1 MSSSPDEEP
10 LQLADV
16 VDDEFPP
23 SGRESAESMEEA
35 VDLDDLELVDE
46 IGEDVNGIEDEE
58 LDDEDDGLEED
69 DLDASGDFQDEEEPR
84 EEEYDELQMAEGLL
98 AEEGDSM
105 DSLHLRESDEKEGE
119 IEGEDFEGEE
129 DEGDVQDEEEEE
141 DLEEDDGEDDDEQ
154 NLSPS
159 KSKLVGTPGRLRRS
173 GEHQAAEDSK
183 SVACRLPTN
192 LEIREG
198 HDFQVF
204 VPDFEEQAEEVHE
217 TEKEKCLWK
226 PMKDGD
232 AEEIDDFCSFCEA
245 RFGMQRDRSLFI
257 LRLANYDFEK
267 AKQKCEVRTIINDEW
282 SEEDK
287 WLFKHCL
294 TNFGK
299 NFSKIRNVM
308 PHKSVDALVQ
318 HYYNTKKNQ
327 HYKSFFDVD
336 HILMNEESSEENVDD
351 EDETAKGVRIENRA
365 VTPEVAEDA
374 EEDSQDANT
383 DSDDE
388 VICSNCQEY
397 VNKIHDVDDLRLCT
411 TCFYY
416 LKATNMMR
424 PSRELTSRKKIK
436 LPDDMTGIVA
446 EFHRSAMKIEEPI
459 YDIEGDEDDEV
470 RVYSKCTYAVD
481 EDLLAVYKEIQEV
494 RTRLLRMDKNV
505 VEDQFDFRNA
515 DNEVDQFRK
524 MVDCRGESS
533 QSQSPEPN
541 DEWTDREMTI
551 AFHALV
557 LYDKDYARTSKLI
570 RTKDVD
576 QVREFAERYT
586 EQVDEILASTSNL
599 EEEESASERSEPSD
613 VEEDSEE
620 TPPVW
625 SIAEEALENWW
636 SEVERLEAEKGAKEL
651 RYTEAMRPVGHFTQP
666 ARGDL
671 REIGCGYAIY
681 GKQHFF
687 FCNFDKGNTPNSTVL
702 NFGSSCVRDSDCAWY
717 TGFSCIRDTGLCTVN
732 SPPDRVAFLLT
743 RFILRLANYDFEK
756 AKQKCEVRTIINDE
770 WSEEDKNVDVDDEDE
785 TAKGVRIENR
795 AVTPEVAEDAEEDSQ
810 DANTDSD
817 DEVICS
823 NCQEY
828 VNKIHDVDDL
838 RLCTTCFYYLKATNM
853 MRPSR
858 ELTSRK
864 KIKLPDDMTG
874 IVAEFH
880 RSAMK
885 IEEPIYDI
893 EGDED
898 DEVRVYSKCTYAVD
912 EDLLA
917 VYKEIQEVRTRL
929 LRMDKNVVEDQF
941 DFRNADNEVDQFR
954 KMVDCR
960 GESSQSQSPEPNDE
974 WTDREMTI
982 AFHAL
987 VLYDKD
993 YARTSKLIRTK
1004 DVDQVREFAERY
1016 TEQVDEILAST
1027 SNLEEEESASE
1038 RSEPSDVEEDSE
1050 ESEDGSSSSSSQ
1062 RLSSEN
1068 DTEMVDEP
1076 PGDDSVN
1083 AEFSAVHADDDVIAV

>member
-620 TPPVW
+620 
-625 SIAEEALENWW
+625 
-636 SEVERLEAEKGAKEL
+636 
-651 RYTEAMRPVGHFTQP
+651 
-666 ARGDL
+666 
-671 REIGCGYAIY
+671 
-681 GKQHFF
+681 
-687 FCNFDKGNTPNSTVL
+687 
-702 NFGSSCVRDSDCAWY
+702 
-717 TGFSCIRDTGLCTVN
+717 
-732 SPPDRVAFLLT
+732 
-743 RFILRLANYDFEK
+743 
-756 AKQKCEVRTIINDE
+756 
-770 WSEEDKNVDVDDEDE
+770 
-785 TAKGVRIENR
+785 
-795 AVTPEVAEDAEEDSQ
+795 
-810 DANTDSD
+810 
-817 DEVICS
+817 
-823 NCQEY
+823 
-828 VNKIHDVDDL
+828 
-838 RLCTTCFYYLKATNM
+838 
-853 MRPSR
+853 
-858 ELTSRK
+858 
-864 KIKLPDDMTG
+864 
-874 IVAEFH
+874 
-880 RSAMK
+880 
-885 IEEPIYDI
+885 
-893 EGDED
+893 
-898 DEVRVYSKCTYAVD
+898 
-912 EDLLA
+912 
-917 VYKEIQEVRTRL
+917 
-929 LRMDKNVVEDQF
+929 
-941 DFRNADNEVDQFR
+941 
-954 KMVDCR
+954 
-960 GESSQSQSPEPNDE
+960 
-974 WTDREMTI
+974 
-982 AFHAL
+982 
-987 VLYDKD
+987 
-993 YARTSKLIRTK
+993 
-1004 DVDQVREFAERY
+1004 
-1016 TEQVDEILAST
+1016 
-1027 SNLEEEESASE
+1027 
-1038 RSEPSDVEEDSE
+1038 
-1050 ESEDGSSSSSSQ
+1050 SEDGSSSSSSQ